1 MVEKEFEK
9 EASAGLKK
17 RSLNEMFGKVSYSIP
32 SLSYKGMKGTSKN
45 LQIPISLASDIIC
58 ISNQRP

>member
-17 RSLNEMFGKVSYSIP
+17 RSLNEMFGENGLLVS
-32 SLSYKGMKGTSKN
+32 SLSYKGRRAQFEIHKFLFLWS
-45 LQIPISLASDIIC
+45 QA
-58 ISNQRP
+58 

>member
-17 RSLNEMFGKVSYSIP
+17 RSLNEMFRKMGYSFLHFLTRDEVIIIKFHS
-32 SLSYKGMKGTSKN
+32 SLFLWSQT
-45 LQIPISLASDIIC
+45 
-58 ISNQRP
+58 

>member
-17 RSLNEMFGKVSYSIP
+17 RSLNEMFGKVGYSFVHFLTRDEGHNSKCTDSYFFG
-32 SLSYKGMKGTSKN
+32 LRHDLHFY
-45 LQIPISLASDIIC
+45 QIP
-58 ISNQRP
+58 

>member
-17 RSLNEMFGKVSYSIP
+17 RSLNEMFRKVSNSIP

-45 LQIPISLASDIIC
+45 LQIPISLASDII
-58 ISNQRP
+58 